1 MAKEVVLG
9 RFEADL
15 GKYLFKKRIPQHN
28 SGKSNGFRVLVG
40 YRKPDSSRV
49 VFLYAFAKNERS
61 NITIKEKQALQI
73 VFRQFVAATDQQVTE
88 LLSAKEYWEI
98 KRYE

>member
-1 MAKEVVLG
+1 
-9 RFEADL
+9 
-15 GKYLFKKRIPQHN
+15 
-28 SGKSNGFRVLVG
+28 
-40 YRKPDSSRV
+40 